1 MAKKTSSRQ
10 ETPEAAQTE
19 KPDVLRLKGLVER
32 VAVRS
37 GARPRDLRPAIE
49 AALAEIGAALTAGE
63 ALHLPGLGML
73 RVTRTGEKGVMVIKL
88 RPIEAKEKSDKADA
102 EPLAASEEA

>member
-1 MAKKTSSRQ
+1 MAKKTTSKQ
-10 ETPEAAQTE
+10 ETAEATQTE

-49 AALAEIGAALTAGE
+49 AALAEMQARRITCLFVVTPEGMPAG
-63 ALHLPGLGML
+63 LIHIHDFL
-73 RVTRTGEKGVMVIKL
+73 RTGLV
-88 RPIEAKEKSDKADA
+88 
-102 EPLAASEEA
+102 